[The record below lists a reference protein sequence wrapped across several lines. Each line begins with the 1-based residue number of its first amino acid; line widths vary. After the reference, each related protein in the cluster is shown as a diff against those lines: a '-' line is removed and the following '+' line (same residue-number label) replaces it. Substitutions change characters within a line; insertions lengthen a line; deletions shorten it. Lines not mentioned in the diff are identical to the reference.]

1 LTKLRRMPPWAACS
15 LAVLVLTA
23 CAGAAPAPAPGAR
36 GTLATAPGA
45 AQAPAAT
52 ARAAARAP
60 VATSAPVAT
69 PAPLETAADGGDP
82 SLDAGGGTP
91 GPACRLVTQQE
102 VEAATSLPFL
112 AGGTED
118 TGCTFNGDFNKGNF
132 TSVVIDTDPNNTI
145 AAAKV
150 DFTDGHDVTGLG
162 HAAYWSPSVTELWV
176 DAGGNRTLQVQLVL
190 FDISNGQDYLP
201 AAQALAKLALSR
213 L

>member
-1 LTKLRRMPPWAACS
+1 MPPWTACTLAVVVLAAC
-15 LAVLVLTA
+15 
-23 CAGAAPAPAPGAR
+23 GG
-36 GTLATAPGA
+36 
-45 AQAPAAT
+45 
-52 ARAAARAP
+52 
-60 VATSAPVAT
+60 ATSAPASGASGTPASAAGVQAPAVTAPAEAPTRVVTPAPVESPGDGGDAT
-69 PAPLETAADGGDP
+69 PA
-82 SLDAGGGTP
+82 AGGGTP
-91 GPACRLVTQQE
+91 GPTCRLVTQQE

-112 AGGTED
+112 AGVTED
-118 TGCTFNGDFNKGNF
+118 TGCTFNGDFNRGNF
-132 TSVVIDTDPNNTI
+132 TSVVIDTDPTNTI

-150 DFTDGHDVTGLG
+150 EFTDGHDVTGLG